1 MLLIK
6 ALMFTYSTTSALK
19 WKINKK
25 SIVKIKLTFRWNPIC
40 PLISNPFNRIDASN
54 NKKRKKKLNKYMLHL
69 ILRPFIMLGT

>member
-54 NKKRKKKLNKYMLHL
+54 NKTEKN
-69 ILRPFIMLGT
+69 